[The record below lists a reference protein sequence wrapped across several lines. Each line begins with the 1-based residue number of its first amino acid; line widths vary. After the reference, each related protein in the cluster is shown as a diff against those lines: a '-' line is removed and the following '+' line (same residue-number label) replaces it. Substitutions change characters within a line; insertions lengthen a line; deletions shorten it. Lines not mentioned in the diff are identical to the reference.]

1 MRVWITTSAESSSC
15 NGCGYRGS
23 GEIYLIALAH
33 TSFRVCGACRKK
45 LLQRLEKPEAKKVPG
60 EAFKS

>member
-1 MRVWITTSAESSSC
+1 MRVWITTVTESGSC
-15 NGCGYRGS
+15 NGCGYRGL
-23 GEIYLIALAH
+23 GKIYMISLAH
-33 TSFRVCGACRKK
+33 TSFRVCGTCRQE